1 MNEAKNTKLNIMGI
15 LLAVASFVIMCLGF
29 LFTVRYMLLRQHVSP
44 SDGDYFKDGG
54 IWVNMLKAISGIFG
68 MNVLQFAH
76 AVMPA
81 AFLVLFVFLYF
92 AFGLYLFRKDG
103 KGFLYI
109 FLMNCMFVSIIFVI
123 LHVCYFSPGSLEAG
137 VYINPWQG
145 QVVTGMLLTPLLVML
160 LSSIE
165 KGEDNRIKLKSKTV
179 ICLILLLIAF
189 LLIHGIDAWKKLRSG
204 GFSFD
209 YMKGGW
215 LMLLA
220 FAGIAAMLAM
230 KKPAAIA
237 LVIASLVDC
246 ILLIPLPLGII
257 AAYSF
262 TELIGEIICS
272 SKNSNDNEV
281 IYEINNKRSILAGFV
296 YVVILVTIL
305 SAGLFSKSRVS
316 WNINFSPIENDERL
330 PKGVSEALKAAEDDA
345 IYTSYD
351 IASVIKQKDTV
362 SGNDNRSVY
371 GLWNDSPMKGHDIS
385 GILDGIRDE
394 NMCVIIKNVT
404 EEDRTI
410 LLQNKLWFV
419 EDFDGYSVYRR

>member
-1 MNEAKNTKLNIMGI
+1 
-15 LLAVASFVIMCLGF
+15 
-29 LFTVRYMLLRQHVSP
+29 
-44 SDGDYFKDGG
+44 
-54 IWVNMLKAISGIFG
+54 
-68 MNVLQFAH
+68 
-76 AVMPA
+76 
-81 AFLVLFVFLYF
+81 
-92 AFGLYLFRKDG
+92 
-103 KGFLYI
+103 
-109 FLMNCMFVSIIFVI
+109 
-123 LHVCYFSPGSLEAG
+123 
-137 VYINPWQG
+137 
-145 QVVTGMLLTPLLVML
+145 
-160 LSSIE
+160 
-165 KGEDNRIKLKSKTV
+165 
-179 ICLILLLIAF
+179 
-189 LLIHGIDAWKKLRSG
+189 
-204 GFSFD
+204 
-209 YMKGGW
+209 
-215 LMLLA
+215 MLLA

-330 PKGVSEALKAAEDDA
+330 PKGASEALKAAEDDA